1 MLLTITNSRY
11 PATDL
16 GFLLHKH
23 PGKVQSVEVVN
34 GKAHVFYPEAS
45 DERCTCAILLDMD
58 PVGLVRNSDGNP
70 FALDQ
75 YVNDRPYV
83 ASSFMASAISKGF
96 SSALNGNCKAKPKLV
111 SIPLQLEVQL
121 SVLSVKGGEEVLQQL
136 FLPLGYELA
145 ATQHPLDPHFPEWGE
160 SRYFT
165 VTLKNTVTLQALLSH
180 LYVLI
185 PVMDNEKH
193 YWVNEEEITKLMNK
207 GKGWLEDHPAKELI
221 VRRYL
226 RYQRKL
232 SNDALAAITVS
243 EDTPVVEKESKQTLH
258 DIRLKAV
265 SDEIARLQVTS
276 VVDLG
281 CGEGRL
287 IKLLLEN
294 KQLQRITGMDVSS
307 RSLEVAA
314 RRLKLDKMIDTQRK
328 RINLLQ
334 GSLTYRD
341 RRLHGY
347 NVATLVEVIEHLDED
362 RLLALEKNIFNEI
375 QPNTIVLTTP
385 NKDWNITFTEDETMK
400 RHSDHRFEWTRG
412 EFQAWCEHIRDAY
425 KYTYQIKP
433 LGEEIEAVGAPSQ
446 MAVFSKQ

>member
-16 GFLLHKH
+16 SFLLHKH
-23 PGKVQSVEVVN
+23 PAKVQSVEVTN
-34 GKAHVFYPEAS
+34 GKAHVFYPEVS
-45 DERCTCAILLDMD
+45 DDKCTCAILLDMD

-83 ASSFMASAISKGF
+83 ASSFMASAIAKGF
-96 SSALNGNCKAKPKLV
+96 SSALNGNCKEKPALV
-111 SIPLQLEVQL
+111 SIPLQLEVQIF
-121 SVLSVKGGEEVLQQL
+121 VLSVRGGEDVLQQL
-136 FLPLGYELA
+136 FLPLGYEMI
-145 ATQHPLDPHFPEWGE
+145 ATQHPLDPHFPEWGD

-165 VTLKNTVTLQALLSH
+165 VTLKHTVTLQTLLSH

-193 YWVNEEEITKLMNK
+193 YWVTEEEVTKLMNK

-232 SNDALAAITVS
+232 SNNALSAMKVL
-243 EDTPVVEKESKQTLH
+243 EDTPVVEQVPKQTLH
-258 DIRLKAV
+258 DVRLQAV
-265 SDEIARLQVTS
+265 YDEIARLRVTS
-276 VVDLG
+276 VIDLG

-287 IKLLLEN
+287 LKLLLEN

-307 RSLEVAA
+307 HSLEVAA
-314 RRLKLDKMIDTQRK
+314 RRLKLDKMIESQRK

-341 RRLHGY
+341 RRLQGY
-347 NVATLVEVIEHLDED
+347 DVAALVEVIEHLDED
-362 RLLALEKNIFNEI
+362 RLLALEKNVFNEI
-375 QPNTIVLTTP
+375 QPNTVVLTTP
-385 NKDWNITFTEDETMK
+385 NKEWNVTFTADETEM
-400 RHSDHRFEWTRG
+400 RHGDHRFEWTRA
-412 EFQAWCEHIRDAY
+412 EFQAWCEHIRDVY
-425 KYTYQIKP
+425 KYTYEIKP
-433 LGEEIEAVGAPSQ
+433 LGEEIETAGAPSQ

>member
-23 PGKVQSVEVVN
+23 PAKVQSIEVMN

-45 DERCTCAILLDMD
+45 DEKCTCAILLDMD
-58 PVGLVRNSDGNP
+58 PVALVRNCDGKS

-83 ASSFMASAISKGF
+83 ASSFMSSAISKGF
-96 SSALNGNCKAKPKLV
+96 SSALNGNCKEKPDLV
-111 SIPLQLEVQL
+111 STLLPLEVQL
-121 SVLSVKGGEEVLQQL
+121 SVLSIRGGEDLLQQL
-136 FLPLGYELA
+136 FQPLGYEIA
-145 ATQHPLDPHFPEWGE
+145 ATQHPLDPHFPEWGD

-165 VTLKNTVTLQALLSH
+165 VTLKHTITLQALLSH

-193 YWVNEEEITKLMNK
+193 YWVNEEEINKLMNK
-207 GKGWLEDHPAKELI
+207 GKGWLEDHPAKEII

-232 SNDALAAITVS
+232 SNDALSAMTVQEGAPIT
-243 EDTPVVEKESKQTLH
+243 EKELKQSLH
-258 DIRLKAV
+258 DLRHQAV
-265 SDEIARLQVTS
+265 AIEIARLHASS
-276 VVDLG
+276 VIDLG

-294 KQLQRITGMDVSS
+294 KQLLRITGMDVSS
-307 RSLEVAA
+307 YSLDVAA
-314 RRLKLDKMIDTQRK
+314 RRLKLDKMTDTQRK
-328 RINLLQ
+328 RINLIQ
-334 GSLTYRD
+334 GSLTYKD
-341 RRLHGY
+341 RRLQGY
-347 NVATLVEVIEHLDED
+347 DIATLVEVIEHLDED
-362 RLLALEKNIFNEI
+362 RLLALEKNVFNEI
-375 QPNTIVLTTP
+375 QPNTVVLTTP
-385 NKDWNITFTEDETMK
+385 NKEWNVTFTADKNEK
-400 RHSDHRFEWTRG
+400 RHSDHRFEWTRA
-412 EFQAWCEHIRDAY
+412 EFRTWCEHIRDIY
-425 KYTYQIKP
+425 KYTYEIKP

>member
-16 GFLLHKH
+16 SFLLHKH
-23 PGKVQSVEVVN
+23 PAKVQSVEVMN
-34 GKAHVFYPEAS
+34 GKAHVFYPEAG
-45 DERCTCAILLDMD
+45 DEKCTCSILLDMD
-58 PVGLVRNSDGNP
+58 PVGLVRNSDGNS

-83 ASSFMASAISKGF
+83 ASSFMSSAISKGF
-96 SSALNGNCKAKPKLV
+96 SSALNGNCKEKPELV
-111 SIPLQLEVQL
+111 SIPLQLEVQI
-121 SVLSVKGGEEVLQQL
+121 SVLSIRGGEELLQQL
-136 FLPLGYELA
+136 FQPLGYEIMA
-145 ATQHPLDPHFPEWGE
+145 IQHPLDPHFPEWGN

-165 VTLKNTVTLQALLSH
+165 VTLKNEITLQALLSH

-207 GKGWLEDHPAKELI
+207 GKGWLENHPSREII

-226 RYQRKL
+226 RHQRKL
-232 SNDALAAITVS
+232 SDHALAAMMVS
-243 EDTPVVEKESKQTLH
+243 EDAPAPQKASRQKLH
-258 DIRLKAV
+258 DVRLQAV
-265 SDEIARLQVTS
+265 SDEIARLNVTS
-276 VVDLG
+276 VIDLG

-307 RSLEVAA
+307 HSLEVAA
-314 RRLKLDKMIDTQRK
+314 SRLKLDKMIGSQQK
-328 RINLLQ
+328 RIQLIQ
-334 GSLTYRD
+334 GSLTYKD
-341 RRLHGY
+341 RRLQGY
-347 NVATLVEVIEHLDED
+347 DVAAMVEVIEHLDED
-362 RLLALEKNIFNEI
+362 RLLAMEKNVFNEI
-375 QPNTIVLTTP
+375 QPDTVVLTTP
-385 NKDWNITFTEDETMK
+385 NKDWNLTFTTDENML
-400 RHSDHRFEWTRG
+400 RHSDHRFEWSRAAFN
-412 EFQAWCEHIRDAY
+412 EWCEHIRDVY
-425 KYTYQIKP
+425 KYTYEIKP

>member
-96 SSALNGNCKAKPKLV
+96 SSALNGNCKAKPELV

-165 VTLKNTVTLQALLSH
+165 VTLKNIVTLQALLSH

-232 SNDALAAITVS
+232 SNDALAAITAS

-341 RRLHGY
+341 RRLQGY
-347 NVATLVEVIEHLDED
+347 DVATLVEVIEHLDED

-412 EFQAWCEHIRDAY
+412 EFQSWCEHIRDAY